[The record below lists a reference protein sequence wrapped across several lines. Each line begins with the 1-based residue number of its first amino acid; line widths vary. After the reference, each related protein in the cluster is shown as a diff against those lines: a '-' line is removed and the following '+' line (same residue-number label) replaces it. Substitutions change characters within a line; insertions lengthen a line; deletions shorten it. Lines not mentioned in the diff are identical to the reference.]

1 MARRIVVSTVALLTL
16 VPAAR
21 ADAEPAWGDPVRAV
35 NALLAK
41 GAGVTFKETGTVG
54 MHRREPG
61 ATPAGTFRYG
71 GGYIIRTKGTANLSR
86 SGVTASTLTRT
97 LEFDS
102 GWRSLREQAEQGDP
116 WAFDMNAQQRAHY
129 KTSVKGHTY
138 ASGPLYKP
146 KLPAGKTWAHLGA
159 MPGADAAY
167 GDQVINVFEPGTLK
181 ALMARSERGD
191 MLTFADDAHGKRHR
205 VPFYLGNAT
214 FAQLFA
220 LSPTFRKVLGGRLLP
235 EYRNI
240 RISWSFTFTKEGL
253 PIQVASSWDRLGK
266 SFPQQSGSLS
276 TWYGFG
282 PRTAITP
289 PPAGRVAKPDRP
301 PLGDDRIDA
310 FTRSFG

>member
-1 MARRIVVSTVALLTL
+1 MARKIIISAVALLVLT
-16 VPAAR
+16 PAAR
-21 ADAEPAWGDPVRAV
+21 ADADAPWGDPVRAV

-41 GAGVTFKETGTVG
+41 GSGLTFKETGTVG
-54 MHRREPG
+54 MHYRDAG
-61 ATPAGTFRYG
+61 STPTGTFRYN
-71 GGYIIRTKGTANLSR
+71 GGYIIRTKGAANLSR
-86 SGVTASTLTRT
+86 SGVVASKMTRT

-102 GWRSLREQAEQGDP
+102 GWRNLREQAAQGDP
-116 WAFDMNAQQRAHY
+116 WAFDMNAQQQAHY
-129 KTSVKGHTY
+129 KISVKGYSY

-146 KLPAGKTWAHLGA
+146 KVPAGKTWARLGKL
-159 MPGADAAY
+159 PGADAAY

-181 ALMARSERGD
+181 ALMARSKRGD

-205 VPFYLGNAT
+205 VPFYNGNAT

-240 RISWSFTFTKEGL
+240 RIFWSMTFTKEGL
-253 PIQVASSWDRLGK
+253 PIQVTSGWERLDK
-266 SFPQQSGSLS
+266 SFPQQNGNLS

-282 PRTAITP
+282 PHAAIAP
-289 PPAGRVAKPDRP
+289 PPATRVATPNRQ

-310 FTRSFG
+310 FMRPFG